1 MIPKLKIIEI
11 KFIAI
16 LIGCIVTQ
24 YVNCQEI
31 DSLVL
36 AKYELISKN
45 YTNALNIYQRN
56 SKNMLF
62 RDRIRECICYN
73 NLGDNESLCNK
84 INQYRIPKIE
94 LIENNIPK
102 DIINKCSTI
111 EDSANIFGYNDL
123 KIFHIFKLDQYIR
136 TSSLVDSNLYDYF
149 ENYYNRSQMSE
160 ILHSIKKFSN
170 ISEYSNSKIEV
181 VLLHQVRKKEFFLSN
196 ESMIDKLFNL
206 NIIDAQLYAILID
219 NYHQFNFGKQVYGT
233 WNLKNK
239 DNCIVEVYEP
249 ETIDKKRL
257 EIGLPSF
264 QFEPM
269 FTVQKVKYPSWYK
282 KE

>member
-1 MIPKLKIIEI
+1 
-11 KFIAI
+11 
-16 LIGCIVTQ
+16 
-24 YVNCQEI
+24 
-31 DSLVL
+31 
-36 AKYELISKN
+36 
-45 YTNALNIYQRN
+45 
-56 SKNMLF
+56 
-62 RDRIRECICYN
+62 
-73 NLGDNESLCNK
+73 
-84 INQYRIPKIE
+84 
-94 LIENNIPK
+94 
-102 DIINKCSTI
+102 
-111 EDSANIFGYNDL
+111 
-123 KIFHIFKLDQYIR
+123 
-136 TSSLVDSNLYDYF
+136 
-149 ENYYNRSQMSE
+149 MSE
-160 ILHSIKKFSN
+160 ILHSIKKFSD
-170 ISEYSNSKIEV
+170 ISEYSISKIEV

-219 NYHQFNFGKQVYGT
+219 NYHQYNFGKQVYGT

>member
-160 ILHSIKKFSN
+160 ILHSIKKFSD

>member
-111 EDSANIFGYNDL
+111 EDSANIFGYND
-123 KIFHIFKLDQYIR
+123 
-136 TSSLVDSNLYDYF
+136 
-149 ENYYNRSQMSE
+149 
-160 ILHSIKKFSN
+160 
-170 ISEYSNSKIEV
+170 
-181 VLLHQVRKKEFFLSN
+181 
-196 ESMIDKLFNL
+196 
-206 NIIDAQLYAILID
+206 
-219 NYHQFNFGKQVYGT
+219 
-233 WNLKNK
+233 
-239 DNCIVEVYEP
+239 
-249 ETIDKKRL
+249 
-257 EIGLPSF
+257 
-264 QFEPM
+264 
-269 FTVQKVKYPSWYK
+269 
-282 KE
+282 